1 MSGEKKP
8 IEPALLTV
16 DAFCHAP
23 FTGNPAAVCLMPSPR
38 SDAWMQALAAE
49 MNLSETAFLLAQGD
63 HYSLRWFTPAV
74 EVDLC
79 GHATLASARA
89 LWESGLVDA
98 SQTIAFQTRSGLLTA
113 QPDTDPASD
122 LIWLNFPAKVSQA
135 VAAPAGLVE
144 SLGLQPEAIC
154 SIGRNQFDYLVEVAD
169 ERLVYQLSPDFQ
181 ALRQVQARGIIV
193 TSLPSAENM
202 ANYDFVS
209 RFFAPQSGV
218 NEDPVTG
225 SAHCALAPFWGDRL
239 KRQRLRGYQASR
251 RGGFVEVVC
260 EGDRVHLGGRAMVV
274 IKAVIQPEIWDAGA

>member
-1 MSGEKKP
+1 MSGVNSP
-8 IEPALLTV
+8 IEPLLLTV
-16 DAFCHAP
+16 DAFCHGP
-23 FTGNPAAVCLMPSPR
+23 FTGNPAAVCIMPASR
-38 SDAWMQALAAE
+38 SDAWMQAMAAE

-63 HYSLRWFTPAV
+63 HYSLRWFTPTV

-89 LWESGLVDA
+89 LWESGLVDS

-113 QPDTDPASD
+113 RPDTDPESG

-144 SLGLQPEAIC
+144 SLGLPPEAFC
-154 SIGRNQFDYLVEVAD
+154 SIGRNQFDYLVEVAGED
-169 ERLVYQLSPDFQ
+169 LVHRLSPDFQ
-181 ALRQVQARGIIV
+181 ALRQVQARGVIV
-193 TSLPSAENM
+193 TSLPSAENS
-202 ANYDFVS
+202 AHYDFVS

-239 KRQRLRGYQASR
+239 QRQRLRGYQASR
-251 RGGFVEVVC
+251 RGGFVDVVC
-260 EGDRVHLGGRAMVV
+260 EGDRVHLGGSAMVV
-274 IKAVIQPEIWDAGA
+274 MKAIIQHEIWDAGA